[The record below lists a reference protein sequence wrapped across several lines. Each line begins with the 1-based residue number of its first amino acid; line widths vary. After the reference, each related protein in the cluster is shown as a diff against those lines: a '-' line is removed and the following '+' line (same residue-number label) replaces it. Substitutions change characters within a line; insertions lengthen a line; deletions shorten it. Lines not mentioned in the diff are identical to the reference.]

1 MGAAAKPKNGRVTP
15 PARTFERVTSGTGRV
30 PLDALLW
37 LDNNLRGQQVLA
49 KIGDR
54 EFRGTALTVIAVLDA
69 LDEAITEAGGRPD
82 VPVADASSAEN
93 R

>member
-1 MGAAAKPKNGRVTP
+1 MGAAKPKNGRVTAMRAEGSVYP
-15 PARTFERVTSGTGRV
+15 GTGRL

-69 LDEAITEAGGRPD
+69 LEDAISEAGGRPE
-82 VPVADASSAEN
+82 VPAVDAQGEN